1 MLSTK
6 SDVKLDIHM
15 MQKIK
20 NRSWLLQT
28 GLMAGKGE
36 ASMGKDAGMSS
47 EVMMK
52 KEKRLKRLRM
62 KEESEKGEGTM
73 SAYRKRMKRRMEL
86 EAKGLKKFRK
96 SGSFARRKSL
106 TVLHDDG
113 TVAMRDLG

>member
-6 SDVKLDIHM
+6 ADVKLDIHL

-20 NRSWLLQT
+20 NRSWLRQT
-28 GLMAGKGE
+28 GLEAGKGE
-36 ASMGKDAGMSS
+36 AATGKDAAS

-62 KEESEKGEGTM
+62 KEEAEKGSSE
-73 SAYRKRMKRRMEL
+73 SSYRKRMKRRMEQ

-96 SGSFARRKSL
+96 SGSFMRRKSL
-106 TVLHDDG
+106 SVLHDDG

>member
-1 MLSTK
+1 MAPLRCAA
-6 SDVKLDIHM
+6 KLDPFLSLDCAPTPSTLA
-15 MQKIK
+15 Q
-20 NRSWLLQT
+20 
-28 GLMAGKGE
+28 
-36 ASMGKDAGMSS
+36 S
-47 EVMMK
+47 E
-52 KEKRLKRLRM
+52 ERRGSNFAIWQPWM